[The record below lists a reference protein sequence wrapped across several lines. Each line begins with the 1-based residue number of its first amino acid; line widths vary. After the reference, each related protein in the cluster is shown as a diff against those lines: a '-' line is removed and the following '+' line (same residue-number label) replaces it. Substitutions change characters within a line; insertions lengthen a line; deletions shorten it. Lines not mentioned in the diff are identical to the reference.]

1 MFEIM
6 DGSLLVFAWHDA
18 FGDPAV
24 VAGVNIHVRRD
35 EVDCLL
41 ADDCWASCS
50 TGQRRESYWLN
61 WFWLWETLDSRRTS
75 WLGLGSWEM
84 LCDEGRCLLSRGL
97 GAADWG
103 YGAWSIVT
111 CFASM
116 GTLARLVDLPA
127 VTMVSP
133 SELERE
139 GLRRSPSEVLLVVLH
154 FPPSECCL

>member
-24 VAGVNIHVRRD
+24 VAGVNVHVRRD

-84 LCDEGRCLLSRGL
+84 VCDEGRCLLLCGL
-97 GAADWG
+97 GAAYWR
-103 YGAWSIVT
+103 YCAWSIVT

-116 GTLARLVDLPA
+116 GTLGEAENTFLGGVR
-127 VTMVSP
+127 
-133 SELERE
+133 
-139 GLRRSPSEVLLVVLH
+139 
-154 FPPSECCL
+154 